1 MTEEVSQTQPFR
13 WEQSS
18 ERKLLSQHVLG
29 TLILLTEQN
38 ISACSIIAPL
48 HQNKKQVPPQLATV
62 GRCFV
67 PCTYCGRGQ
76 IAATSAA
83 MSTCEPVLDRL
94 ALPVHIVLATPP
106 THTEAL
112 GTLVWPQCTHRCGWV
127 CTEDE
132 ESAERHISSAVPV
145 PVIHKPVTVLLQRV
159 DVVAK
164 PHAYNT

>member
-48 HQNKKQVPPQLATV
+48 HQNKKQVPPRLATV

-94 ALPVHIVLATPP
+94 ALPVHIVPHHQ
-106 THTEAL
+106 HTQKPWVHWCGHSAL
-112 GTLVWPQCTHRCGWV
+112 IGVAGCARRMRNQQKGTF
-127 CTEDE
+127 
-132 ESAERHISSAVPV
+132 
-145 PVIHKPVTVLLQRV
+145 LLLCLFLSFTSLSQFFYRELMW
-159 DVVAK
+159 
-164 PHAYNT
+164 